1 MEVNNVTGTPHHLPK
16 RGGRIDH
23 LGRDNRLKEL
33 RMKAL
38 LNQRQLSELAGVSPW
53 TISKIEHGQRLPQIG
68 VAYLLARALGV
79 SIEDIF
85 FPDSISILPISGGNH
100 GRDGR

>member
-1 MEVNNVTGTPHHLPK
+1 MEATTIPERRLPRPK
-16 RGGRIDH
+16 RGGLTDQ
-23 LGRDNRLKEL
+23 LGKNNRLKEL

-38 LNQRQLSELAGVSPW
+38 LNQKQLSELAGVSPW

-68 VAYLLARALGV
+68 VAYLLAQALGV

-85 FPDSISILPISGGNH
+85 FPESISILPVSDGQ
-100 GRDGR
+100 RPKDGR

>member
-1 MEVNNVTGTPHHLPK
+1 MVEETGARTQAPRPR
-16 RGGRIDH
+16 RGGLSDH

-38 LNQRQLSELAGVSPW
+38 LNQRQLSELSGVSPW
-53 TISKIEHGQRLPQIG
+53 TISKIEHGERLPQVG

-85 FPDSISILPISGGNH
+85 FPGSISILPSSEGQD